1 MTSADTLLEIRGLR
15 VAFPGPKRSLRSP
28 RTMVRAVDDV
38 SLDVRA
44 RELLALVGE
53 SGSGKS
59 TVARCVLGLVRPQ
72 EGTISYEGRTLGPVD
87 KRPPELQRAV
97 QMVFQDPGSSLNPR
111 MTVGAIIRE
120 AWKVHPA
127 VAPTGD
133 RRQALRDVLADVGL
147 DEGVAD
153 RRPSALSGGQRQRV
167 SIARAL
173 ALKPRLLVCDE
184 AVSALDVSVQSQIL
198 RLLVDLQRTRELS
211 VLFITHDL
219 AVVRQIADRVAVMR
233 KGELVEC
240 TSAEQLFT
248 APSHPYT
255 SSLLGAAY
263 ALEGADVPDEDG
275 AAPPTGESPT
285 APVEKQQEQIS

>member
-1 MTSADTLLEIRGLR
+1 MTSADTLLEIRDLR
-15 VAFPGPKRSLRSP
+15 VSFPGPRRSLRAP
-28 RTMVRAVDDV
+28 RTTVQAVDDV
-38 SLDVRA
+38 SLDIRA
-44 RELLALVGE
+44 QEMLALVGE

-72 EGTISYEGRTLGPVD
+72 QGTISYEGRPLGPVD

-111 MTVGAIIRE
+111 MTVGSIIRE

-127 VAPTGD
+127 VAPAGD
-133 RRQALRDVLADVGL
+133 RAQALREALADVGL
-147 DEGVAD
+147 DGGIAD

-173 ALKPRLLVCDE
+173 ALRPRLLVCDE

-198 RLLVDLQRTRELS
+198 RLLVDLRKTRELA

-219 AVVRQIADRVAVMR
+219 AVVRQIADRVAVMK
-233 KGELVEC
+233 KGELVE
-240 TSAEQLFT
+240 SAPAEQLFT

-255 SSLLGAAY
+255 QGLLRAAY
-263 ALEGADVPDEDG
+263 DLEGADVPVRE
-275 AAPPTGESPT
+275 T
-285 APVEKQQEQIS
+285 QEQIS

>member
-1 MTSADTLLEIRGLR
+1 MTSTDTILEIRDLQ
-15 VAFPGPKRSLRSP
+15 VSFPGPRRSLRAP
-28 RTMVRAVDDV
+28 RTTVRAVDDV

-44 RELLALVGE
+44 QEMLALVGE

-72 EGTISYEGRTLGPVD
+72 AGTISYEGRLLGPID

-111 MTVGAIIRE
+111 MTVGSIIRE

-127 VAPTGD
+127 VAPAGD
-133 RRQALRDVLADVGL
+133 RGQALREVLADVGL
-147 DEGVAD
+147 DGGVAD
-153 RRPSALSGGQRQRV
+153 RRPSALSGGQRQRI

-173 ALKPRLLVCDE
+173 ALRPRLLVCDE

-198 RLLVDLQRTRELS
+198 RLLVDLQKTRELA

-219 AVVRQIADRVAVMR
+219 AVVRQIADRVAVMK

-240 TSAEQLFT
+240 ASAETLFT

-255 SSLLGAAY
+255 QGLLGAAY
-263 ALEGADVPDEDG
+263 DLEGADVPVRE
-275 AAPPTGESPT
+275 T
-285 APVEKQQEQIS
+285 QEQIS

>member
-1 MTSADTLLEIRGLR
+1 MTSADTLLEIRNLR
-15 VAFPGPKRSLRSP
+15 VSFSGPRRSLRAP
-28 RTMVRAVDDV
+28 RTRIQAVDDV
-38 SLDVRA
+38 SLDVRVQ
-44 RELLALVGE
+44 EMLALVGE

-72 EGTISYEGRTLGPVD
+72 AGTISYAGRPLGPID
-87 KRPPELQRAV
+87 KRTPELQRAI

-111 MTVGAIIRE
+111 MTVGSIIRE
-120 AWKVHPA
+120 AWKVHPS
-127 VAPTGD
+127 VAPAGD
-133 RRQALRDVLADVGL
+133 RVKALQAVLADVGL
-147 DEGVAD
+147 DGGVVD
-153 RRPSALSGGQRQRV
+153 RRPSTLSGGQRQRV

-173 ALKPRLLVCDE
+173 ALRPRLLVCDE

-198 RLLVDLQRTRELS
+198 RLLVDLQKTRELA

-219 AVVRQIADRVAVMR
+219 AVVRQIADRVAVMK

-255 SSLLGAAY
+255 QGLLEAAY
-263 ALEGADVPDEDG
+263 DLEGADVPVRETRE
-275 AAPPTGESPT
+275 P
-285 APVEKQQEQIS
+285 IS

>member
-1 MTSADTLLEIRGLR
+1 MSSPVLEIRDLR
-15 VAFPGPKRSLRSP
+15 VVFTGPRRSLRGG
-28 RTMVRAVDDV
+28 RTVVQAVAGVD
-38 SLDVRA
+38 LDVRA
-44 RELLALVGE
+44 KETLALVGE

-72 EGTISYEGRTLGPVD
+72 AGTVTYEGRALGPVD
-87 KRPPELQRAV
+87 KRPAEVQRAI

-127 VAPTGD
+127 VAPEGD
-133 RRQALRDVLADVGL
+133 RRQALADVLADVGL
-147 DEGVAD
+147 DAGVAG

-173 ALKPRLLVCDE
+173 ALRPRLLVCDE

-198 RLLVDLQRTRELS
+198 RLLVDLRRTHDLS

-233 KGELVEC
+233 TGELVEC
-240 TSAEQLFT
+240 ATAEQLFT
-248 APSHPYT
+248 APAHPYT
-255 SSLLGAAY
+255 RGLLSAAHD
-263 ALEGADVPDEDG
+263 LEGTRAGFEH
-275 AAPPTGESPT
+275 TR
-285 APVEKQQEQIS
+285 EQIR